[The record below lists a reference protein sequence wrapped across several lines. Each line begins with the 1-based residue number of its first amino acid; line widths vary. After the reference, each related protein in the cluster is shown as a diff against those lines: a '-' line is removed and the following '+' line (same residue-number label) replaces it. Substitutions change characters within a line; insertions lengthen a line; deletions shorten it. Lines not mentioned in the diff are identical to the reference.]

1 MMESHALEEKEMEIQ
16 QAMLINR
23 TGIMTNPELSA
34 ELIQGAKETIPSS
47 EGDGEQIA
55 ANRAEY
61 LSEALPIGSPPL
73 PLPNGEDGAEEA
85 LAEQLG
91 GLPVLL
97 DKLGERLA
105 FERQGTRLYEALVH
119 KCESMEMQDDAGP
132 TVEELKHICEEE
144 LQHFRLLQKAIT
156 ALGGD
161 ATVMTP
167 SADIAGVLSH
177 GVVQIVSDPR
187 TTIAQTL
194 QAMLT
199 AELADNDGW
208 QMLQELAAEV
218 GQTDLEEQCQ
228 KAFEEEQEHLEKV
241 RGWLSAMTLDEAALM
256 ADEEALAEAGGE
268 VGEKEEPGK
277 KSKQTRKKSAKSSR
291 SSKGKKKRK

>member
-1 MMESHALEEKEMEIQ
+1 MMESDAVKENEIEIEQ
-16 QAMLINR
+16 EMLINR
-23 TGIMTNPELSA
+23 TGIMTNPGLSA

-73 PLPNGEDGAEEA
+73 PLPNGEDGAEQVFSEHS
-85 LAEQLG
+85 E

-105 FERQGTRLYEALVH
+105 FERQGTRLYEALLQ
-119 KCESMEMQDDAGP
+119 KYEFMEIDDGIGP
-132 TVEELKHICEEE
+132 TVEQLQHICEEE
-144 LQHFRLLQKAIT
+144 LQHFKLLQKSIT
-156 ALGGD
+156 ELGAD

-167 SADIAGVLSH
+167 SADVAGVLSH
-177 GVVQIVSDPR
+177 GVLQVVSDPR

-208 QMLQELAAEV
+208 QMLQELATQC
-218 GQTDLEEQCQ
+218 GHKDLEKQCRQ
-228 KAFEEEQEHLEKV
+228 AFEEEQEHLEKV
-241 RGWLSAMTLDEAALM
+241 RGWLLAMTLDEIALPAGDGALGVSGMAAV
-256 ADEEALAEAGGE
+256 EEGQGA
-268 VGEKEEPGK
+268 K
-277 KSKQTRKKSAKSSR
+277 KKQTPKKSAKRSR